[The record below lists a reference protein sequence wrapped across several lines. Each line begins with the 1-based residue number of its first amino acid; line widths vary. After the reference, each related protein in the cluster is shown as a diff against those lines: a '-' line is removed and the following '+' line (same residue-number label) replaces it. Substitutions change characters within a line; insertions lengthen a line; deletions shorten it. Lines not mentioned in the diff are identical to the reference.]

1 MSSGS
6 EAISSTG
13 VHDSWWHE
21 ERKQDQAWWD
31 SLAKEVPPSPRYEA
45 RRCTC
50 GSSLWRRIA
59 TGPRQTEGMGGIEP
73 IENGG
78 AMSKVEHEPSTVSAV
93 GAVDAAGKNRRDED
107 ITQPVPRDEV
117 NQAAIDAWHAVWRAL
132 SLEDKR
138 IALNR
143 YFQRSVEGVLTRFLL
158 PDHPRSRPALDD
170 PEALNREPDAH
181 RFCACAAM
189 LCARLKAKP
198 FQGHHDYAAWL
209 LDVFSTLRHQLD
221 VSEEENTRRSCWFR
235 FLNELCKRQFEA
247 SYGRFL
253 DVKLALQYEAK
264 HPWQDQ
270 LADPPPGWTPATP
283 TGH

>member
-1 MSSGS
+1 
-6 EAISSTG
+6 
-13 VHDSWWHE
+13 
-21 ERKQDQAWWD
+21 
-31 SLAKEVPPSPRYEA
+31 
-45 RRCTC
+45 
-50 GSSLWRRIA
+50 
-59 TGPRQTEGMGGIEP
+59 
-73 IENGG
+73 
-78 AMSKVEHEPSTVSAV
+78 MSKVDHEPSQA

-117 NQAAIDAWHAVWRAL
+117 NQAAIDARHAFWRAL

-143 YFQRSVEGVLTRFLL
+143 YFQRSVEGVLTSFQLR
-158 PDHPRSRPALDD
+158 DHPRSRPALDD

-235 FLNELCKRQFEA
+235 FLNELCKRQFEV